1 LTTFPIE
8 FVVHGDVK
16 LTIRPEYEKLELPD
30 IVTFQAGMTEER
42 RSQLRKLT
50 CLSKCAGN
58 PADTPASEQDEEY
71 QHAIT
76 IARLE
81 NELAEIIQSVSPRR
95 LILG

>member
-1 LTTFPIE
+1 LNTVPIE
-8 FVVHGDVK
+8 VVVHGEVE

-30 IVTFQAGMTEER
+30 LVTFQAGMMEEQ
-42 RSQLRKLT
+42 RSQLRKFT
-50 CLSKCAGN
+50 CPSKCAGN

-81 NELAEIIQSVSPRR
+81 NELAEIIQSVSPQR